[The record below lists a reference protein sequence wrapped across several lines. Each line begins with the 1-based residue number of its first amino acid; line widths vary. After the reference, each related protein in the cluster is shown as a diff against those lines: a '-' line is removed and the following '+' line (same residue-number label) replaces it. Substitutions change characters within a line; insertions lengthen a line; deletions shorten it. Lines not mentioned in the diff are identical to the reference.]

1 MRSGTP
7 LKTSWTSLA
16 LAFCLAWPAQTL
28 GDCLGPPTVPVI
40 RIDVTHCEFSKKYDN
55 TLKITATA
63 QQVLTMHY
71 SFGTASGEIEF
82 SSSGGVLSEDTF
94 WITVSPGTDCQDFL
108 QRDDE
113 VWIYGDICNDT
124 LQNIPSIQLIA
135 IWPEEKAK
143 AMRALAKADLERSM

>member
-1 MRSGTP
+1 M
-7 LKTSWTSLA
+7 
-16 LAFCLAWPAQTL
+16 
-28 GDCLGPPTVPVI
+28 I